1 MASIRKAGP
10 WNPQKATAYVGK
22 GVLRNGDT
30 LSPIKGAITPVPN
43 GHLIKKDGTSLKKGG
58 TVVKVGG
65 QTHKVFKKKVNK
77 GIGDKGDVV
86 VDHTAGKPAGKWD
99 KINLTEKS
107 KAKTVKQGVASVRKW
122 HRENPMMKNGGSSPA
137 WQRSEG
143 KNPSGGLN
151 AKGRASYNRANP
163 GKPGLKAPQP
173 QGGPR
178 KKSFCARM
186 SGMKSKLTSS
196 KTANDPNSRINKS
209 LRKWKC

>member
-1 MASIRKAGP
+1 MAKIPKTKVY
-10 WNPQKATAYVGK
+10 NPQKAEAYVGK
-22 GVLRNGDT
+22 RVLKNGDT
-30 LSPIKGAITPVPN
+30 LTAIKGSITPVPN

-65 QTHKVFKKKVNK
+65 QTHKVFKNK
-77 GIGDKGDVV
+77 KGDVV
-86 VDHTAGKPAGKWD
+86 VDHTAGRPAGKWD

-137 WQRSEG
+137 WQRKEG

>member
-1 MASIRKAGP
+1 MAKIPKTKVY
-10 WNPQKATAYVGK
+10 NPQKAEAYVGR
-22 GVLRNGDT
+22 GVLRNG
-30 LSPIKGAITPVPN
+30 GGITPVPN
-43 GHLIKKDGTSLKKGG
+43 GPLIKKDGTSLKNGGKIKCWTGYVKKGTKKKGG
-58 TVVKVGG
+58 KTVNNCV
-65 QTHKVFKKKVNK
+65 KKV
-77 GIGDKGDVV
+77 
-86 VDHTAGKPAGKWD
+86 
-99 KINLTEKS
+99 
-107 KAKTVKQGVASVRKW
+107 
-122 HRENPMMKNGGSSPA
+122 MKNGGSSPA

-186 SGMKSKLTSS
+186 SGMKKKLTSS